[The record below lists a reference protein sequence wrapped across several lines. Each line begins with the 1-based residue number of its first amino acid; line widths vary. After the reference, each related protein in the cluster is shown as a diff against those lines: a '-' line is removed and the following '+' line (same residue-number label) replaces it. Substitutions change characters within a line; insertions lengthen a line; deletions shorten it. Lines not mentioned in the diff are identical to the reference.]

1 MPVGVAQLWIVRPL
15 SSHVSILR
23 TQSVIR
29 SPRQLDAVLVVG
41 VTLLCIAAP
50 LVATNAAI
58 AAASGIVVLAVLAW
72 FKRCPA
78 AAPLS
83 IFCVIC
89 LSLIFSGV
97 RGPVILAFGL
107 LGYAGVVRIVS
118 WLRRTATWARWGSFD
133 ASIRLLCVVAWLLS
147 APALLSWYLFLHP
160 NIPHIVK
167 AYVPALPLGLLIPG
181 VLIWAMLTAALE
193 EAACECYF
201 AIRDAF
207 A

>member
-1 MPVGVAQLWIVRPL
+1 MALSVPLRGPRHQSRVAQLIVRPL

-89 LSLIFSGV
+89 LSLRFSGV
-97 RGPVILAFGL
+97 RYGPVILAFGL
-107 LGYAGVVRIVS
+107 IG
-118 WLRRTATWARWGSFD
+118 
-133 ASIRLLCVVAWLLS
+133 
-147 APALLSWYLFLHP
+147 
-160 NIPHIVK
+160 
-167 AYVPALPLGLLIPG
+167 
-181 VLIWAMLTAALE
+181 
-193 EAACECYF
+193 
-201 AIRDAF
+201 
-207 A
+207 

>member
-1 MPVGVAQLWIVRPL
+1 
-15 SSHVSILR
+15 VSILQ

-72 FKRCPA
+72 HKRCPA

-89 LSLIFSGV
+89 LSFIFSGV
-97 RGPVILAFGL
+97 RYFPVILAFGL

-118 WLRRTATWARWGSFD
+118 WLRG
-133 ASIRLLCVVAWLLS
+133 
-147 APALLSWYLFLHP
+147 
-160 NIPHIVK
+160 K
-167 AYVPALPLGLLIPG
+167 AVGCMGI
-181 VLIWAMLTAALE
+181 
-193 EAACECYF
+193 F
-201 AIRDAF
+201 
-207 A
+207 